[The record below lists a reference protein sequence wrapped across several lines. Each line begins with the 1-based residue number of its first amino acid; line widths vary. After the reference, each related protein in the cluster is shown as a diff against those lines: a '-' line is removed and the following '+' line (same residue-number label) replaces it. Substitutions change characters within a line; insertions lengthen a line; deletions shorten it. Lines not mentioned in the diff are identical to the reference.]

1 MNEILDGIIKYGI
14 AHRASD
20 IHICNGEVVR
30 YRIDNSIVSPFE
42 SPINSSKI
50 VQEILSYLPNEV
62 FRQKLQTT
70 YADGS
75 EIDFS
80 LEFSQ
85 NRLRVNAFR
94 DFTGDNVAIRII
106 AKHILTP
113 REIGLPEGL
122 VNLSRRANGI
132 IIIAGASGSGKSTTL
147 ASLIELANNERNL
160 HIITIEDPVEY
171 VFKSKKCLINQRQV
185 GLHTKSF
192 ASGLRS
198 ALREDPD
205 IIMIGEMRD

>member
-70 YADGS
+70 YADG
-75 EIDFS
+75 
-80 LEFSQ
+80 
-85 NRLRVNAFR
+85 
-94 DFTGDNVAIRII
+94 
-106 AKHILTP
+106 
-113 REIGLPEGL
+113 
-122 VNLSRRANGI
+122 RR
-132 IIIAGASGSGKSTTL
+132 
-147 ASLIELANNERNL
+147 
-160 HIITIEDPVEY
+160 
-171 VFKSKKCLINQRQV
+171 
-185 GLHTKSF
+185 
-192 ASGLRS
+192 
-198 ALREDPD
+198 
-205 IIMIGEMRD
+205 